1 MNNAQASP
9 RLLPSSQAQQQSP
22 AQTSRLRPTIAIE
35 NNTSIN
41 NNKNNTNSNNGNDD
55 DDNNNAGLI
64 TPELLVDALSGH
76 EDGLLTIAE
85 RLMTKYDIGYNA
97 MGEAIVDAFADVQR
111 LFQHVVEAAHMEGA
125 ALERERGENEWQTR
139 LEELVGDGTMKELD
153 IECALYGGTLGG
165 EDDESTML
173 DSVRRRR
180 RPRGTDYDDGRGGG
194 DIDDDDDN
202 DERGRGGGGG
212 RSQHHRSSHHQSEDS
227 VSRLRH
233 EELIDQDV
241 RDILIDTLRR
251 GRVHKDAGRHAE
263 CRRLYETACSSASA
277 LLPVDSDHRGRLQ
290 LATARAGGMSDD
302 RACAMLRYAMDD
314 VLRSGLSL
322 RRKSSNSASGN
333 NNNKRGSNG
342 SGVEDPPRG
351 DCVLPKYNPLRVAHN
366 YLSSPTSSTTKNG
379 SSSTNYSVNGGEYDD
394 DGGPTSRIGQSAEEA
409 LNSLVE
415 EMKEMLAAPVYDLTP
430 IQDVSEKFWIALSE
444 ARRQHAKKEERLEQS
459 LARIKADFLLARE
472 EYEEQLTVERDR
484 TEALQKQLALAVSK
498 EQSKIQVNTS
508 LDSGDGGG
516 VDGFNV
522 YTPTRPN
529 STSTRSTG
537 SNPISS
543 GMFFL
548 GENLNQSGLTL
559 SGGGRRS
566 GGGNA
571 GSSNQSV
578 VSLGN
583 EFAMRAKSLVHLI
596 NCHSSG
602 EQLRRGD
609 VGLMIPGEG
618 RDDVGDSTDVRPKL
632 ET

>member
-1 MNNAQASP
+1 
-9 RLLPSSQAQQQSP
+9 
-22 AQTSRLRPTIAIE
+22 
-35 NNTSIN
+35 
-41 NNKNNTNSNNGNDD
+41 
-55 DDNNNAGLI
+55 
-64 TPELLVDALSGH
+64 
-76 EDGLLTIAE
+76 
-85 RLMTKYDIGYNA
+85 
-97 MGEAIVDAFADVQR
+97 
-111 LFQHVVEAAHMEGA
+111 
-125 ALERERGENEWQTR
+125 
-139 LEELVGDGTMKELD
+139 
-153 IECALYGGTLGG
+153 
-165 EDDESTML
+165 
-173 DSVRRRR
+173 
-180 RPRGTDYDDGRGGG
+180 
-194 DIDDDDDN
+194 
-202 DERGRGGGGG
+202 
-212 RSQHHRSSHHQSEDS
+212 
-227 VSRLRH
+227 
-233 EELIDQDV
+233 
-241 RDILIDTLRR
+241 
-251 GRVHKDAGRHAE
+251 
-263 CRRLYETACSSASA
+263 
-277 LLPVDSDHRGRLQ
+277 
-290 LATARAGGMSDD
+290 
-302 RACAMLRYAMDD
+302 
-314 VLRSGLSL
+314 
-322 RRKSSNSASGN
+322 
-333 NNNKRGSNG
+333 
-342 SGVEDPPRG
+342 
-351 DCVLPKYNPLRVAHN
+351 
-366 YLSSPTSSTTKNG
+366 
-379 SSSTNYSVNGGEYDD
+379 
-394 DGGPTSRIGQSAEEA
+394 
-409 LNSLVE
+409 
-415 EMKEMLAAPVYDLTP
+415 MKEMLAAPVYDLTP

-537 SNPISS
+537 SNPISN

-566 GGGNA
+566 GGGIA

>member
-1 MNNAQASP
+1 MMNNAQASP
-9 RLLPSSQAQQQSP
+9 RLSSSQAQQSP
-22 AQTSRLRPTIAIE
+22 RTSRLRPT
-35 NNTSIN
+35 SD
-41 NNKNNTNSNNGNDD
+41 GNDVD
-55 DDNNNAGLI
+55 DDAGGLI

-85 RLMTKYDIGYNA
+85 RLMTKYDVGYDA

-125 ALERERGENEWQTR
+125 ALERERGEGEWQTR
-139 LEELVGDGTMKELD
+139 LEELGVQFGHGAKELD
-153 IECALYGGTLGG
+153 IESALYGKLG
-165 EDDESTML
+165 EYESSGDTML

-180 RPRGTDYDDGRGGG
+180 PRGTDYEDGCGGG
-194 DIDDDDDN
+194 DDDDDDDENN
-202 DERGRGGGGG
+202 DERGG

-227 VSRLRH
+227 GSRLRH

-241 RDILIDTLRR
+241 RDLLIDTLRR

-263 CRRLYETACSSASA
+263 CRRMYESACSSASA

-314 VLRSGLSL
+314 VLRSGLSI
-322 RRKSSNSASGN
+322 RRKSSGLP
-333 NNNKRGSNG
+333 NKRGGG

-366 YLSSPTSSTTKNG
+366 YLSSPTSTKNG

-394 DGGPTSRIGQSAEEA
+394 DGSTSRIGQSAEEA

-415 EMKEMLAAPVYDLTP
+415 EMKEMLAAPAYDLTP
-430 IQDVSEKFWIALSE
+430 IQDLSEKFWIVMSE
-444 ARRQHAKKEERLEQS
+444 AQQQNAKKEERLEQS

-484 TEALQKQLALAVSK
+484 TEALQKQLAVAVSK
-498 EQSKIQVNTS
+498 EHSKIQVNTS

-516 VDGFNV
+516 ADGFNV
-522 YTPTRPN
+522 PYTPTRPN

-537 SNPISS
+537 SNPVSN

-548 GENLNQSGLTL
+548 GENLNQSGSTL

-566 GGGNA
+566 GGGNV

-602 EQLRRGD
+602 EHLRRMSGD
-609 VGLMIPGEG
+609 VGLMIPGEA
-618 RDDVGDSTDVRPKL
+618 RDDVGDSANVRPKL

>member
-9 RLLPSSQAQQQSP
+9 RLLSQAQQQQSP

-35 NNTSIN
+35 NNNNSNN
-41 NNKNNTNSNNGNDD
+41 NNKNTTNSNIGNDD
-55 DDNNNAGLI
+55 DDNANAGLI

-125 ALERERGENEWQTR
+125 ALERERGESEGQTR
-139 LEELVGDGTMKELD
+139 LEELGVVD
-153 IECALYGGTLGG
+153 IECALYGGTTLGEG
-165 EDDESTML
+165 DDDESTLL

-180 RPRGTDYDDGRGGG
+180 RPRGTDYDDGCGGG
-194 DIDDDDDN
+194 DIDDDDDDENN
-202 DERGRGGGGG
+202 DERRGRGGGG

-333 NNNKRGSNG
+333 NNYKRGSNG

-537 SNPISS
+537 SNPISN

>member
-1 MNNAQASP
+1 MMNNAQASP
-9 RLLPSSQAQQQSP
+9 RLSSSQAQQSP
-22 AQTSRLRPTIAIE
+22 RTSRLRPT
-35 NNTSIN
+35 SD
-41 NNKNNTNSNNGNDD
+41 GNDVD
-55 DDNNNAGLI
+55 DDAGGLI

-85 RLMTKYDIGYNA
+85 RLMTKYDVGYDA

-125 ALERERGENEWQTR
+125 ALERERGEGEWQTR
-139 LEELVGDGTMKELD
+139 LEELGVQFGHGAKELD
-153 IECALYGGTLGG
+153 IESALYGKLG
-165 EDDESTML
+165 EYESSGDTML
-173 DSVRRRR
+173 GSVRRR
-180 RPRGTDYDDGRGGG
+180 RPRGTDYEDGCGGG
-194 DIDDDDDN
+194 DDDDDDDDDENN
-202 DERGRGGGGG
+202 DERGG

-227 VSRLRH
+227 GSRLRH

-241 RDILIDTLRR
+241 RDLLIDTLRR

-263 CRRLYETACSSASA
+263 CRRMYESACSSASA

-322 RRKSSNSASGN
+322 RRKSSGLP
-333 NNNKRGSNG
+333 NKRGGG

-366 YLSSPTSSTTKNG
+366 YLSSPTSTKNG

-394 DGGPTSRIGQSAEEA
+394 DGSTSRIGQSAEEA

-415 EMKEMLAAPVYDLTP
+415 EMKEMLAAPAYDLTP
-430 IQDVSEKFWIALSE
+430 IQDLSEKFWIVMSE
-444 ARRQHAKKEERLEQS
+444 AQQQNAKKEERLEQS

-484 TEALQKQLALAVSK
+484 TEALQKQLAVAVSK
-498 EQSKIQVNTS
+498 EHSKIQVNTS

-522 YTPTRPN
+522 PYTPTRPN

-537 SNPISS
+537 SNPVSN

-548 GENLNQSGLTL
+548 GENLNQSGSTL

-566 GGGNA
+566 GGGNV

-602 EQLRRGD
+602 EHLRRMSGD

-618 RDDVGDSTDVRPKL
+618 RDDVGDSANVRPKL

>member
-1 MNNAQASP
+1 M
-9 RLLPSSQAQQQSP
+9 
-22 AQTSRLRPTIAIE
+22 RPTIAIE

-125 ALERERGENEWQTR
+125 ALERERGESEWQTR

-153 IECALYGGTLGG
+153 IECALYGGTLEG
-165 EDDESTML
+165 DDESTML

-180 RPRGTDYDDGRGGG
+180 RPRGTDYDDGCGGG
-194 DIDDDDDN
+194 DIDDDEDN

-366 YLSSPTSSTTKNG
+366 YLSSPTSTTKNG

-394 DGGPTSRIGQSAEEA
+394 DGSGPTSRIGQSAEEA

-537 SNPISS
+537 SNP
-543 GMFFL
+543 MFFL
-548 GENLNQSGLTL
+548 GENLNQSGSTF

-566 GGGNA
+566 GGGIA

>member
-1 MNNAQASP
+1 
-9 RLLPSSQAQQQSP
+9 
-22 AQTSRLRPTIAIE
+22 
-35 NNTSIN
+35 
-41 NNKNNTNSNNGNDD
+41 
-55 DDNNNAGLI
+55 
-64 TPELLVDALSGH
+64 
-76 EDGLLTIAE
+76 
-85 RLMTKYDIGYNA
+85 
-97 MGEAIVDAFADVQR
+97 
-111 LFQHVVEAAHMEGA
+111 
-125 ALERERGENEWQTR
+125 
-139 LEELVGDGTMKELD
+139 
-153 IECALYGGTLGG
+153 
-165 EDDESTML
+165 
-173 DSVRRRR
+173 
-180 RPRGTDYDDGRGGG
+180 
-194 DIDDDDDN
+194 
-202 DERGRGGGGG
+202 
-212 RSQHHRSSHHQSEDS
+212 
-227 VSRLRH
+227 
-233 EELIDQDV
+233 
-241 RDILIDTLRR
+241 
-251 GRVHKDAGRHAE
+251 
-263 CRRLYETACSSASA
+263 
-277 LLPVDSDHRGRLQ
+277 
-290 LATARAGGMSDD
+290 MSDD

-333 NNNKRGSNG
+333 NNYKRGSNG

-537 SNPISS
+537 SNPISN

>member
-1 MNNAQASP
+1 MMMNNARASP
-9 RLLPSSQAQQQSP
+9 RLSSSQAQQQSP
-22 AQTSRLRPTIAIE
+22 QTSRLRPTIAIGRE
-35 NNTSIN
+35 NNDSN
-41 NNKNNTNSNNGNDD
+41 NNNNNAKHNSDVNDD
-55 DDNNNAGLI
+55 VDNAGLI

-85 RLMTKYDIGYNA
+85 RLMTKYDVGYDA

-125 ALERERGENEWQTR
+125 ALERERGEGEWQTR
-139 LEELVGDGTMKELD
+139 LEGLGVQFGHGAKELD
-153 IECALYGGTLGG
+153 IESALYGKLG
-165 EDDESTML
+165 EDESGDTML

-180 RPRGTDYDDGRGGG
+180 PRGTDYEDGCGGG
-194 DIDDDDDN
+194 DDDDDDDENN
-202 DERGRGGGGG
+202 DERGG

-227 VSRLRH
+227 GSRLRH

-241 RDILIDTLRR
+241 RDLLIDTLRR

-263 CRRLYETACSSASA
+263 CRRMYESACSSASA

-322 RRKSSNSASGN
+322 RRKSSGLP
-333 NNNKRGSNG
+333 NKRGGG

-366 YLSSPTSSTTKNG
+366 YLSSPTSTKNG
-379 SSSTNYSVNGGEYDD
+379 SSSTKYSVNGGEYDD
-394 DGGPTSRIGQSAEEA
+394 DGSTSRIGQSAEEA

-430 IQDVSEKFWIALSE
+430 IQDLSEQFWIAMSE
-444 ARRQHAKKEERLEQS
+444 AQRQNAKKEERLEQS

-484 TEALQKQLALAVSK
+484 TEALQKQLAMAVSK
-498 EQSKIQVNTS
+498 EHSKIQVNTS

-522 YTPTRPN
+522 PYTPTRPN

-537 SNPISS
+537 SNPVSN

-548 GENLNQSGLTL
+548 GENLNQSGSTL

-566 GGGNA
+566 GGGNV

-602 EQLRRGD
+602 EHLRRMSGD

-618 RDDVGDSTDVRPKL
+618 RDDVGDSANVRPKL